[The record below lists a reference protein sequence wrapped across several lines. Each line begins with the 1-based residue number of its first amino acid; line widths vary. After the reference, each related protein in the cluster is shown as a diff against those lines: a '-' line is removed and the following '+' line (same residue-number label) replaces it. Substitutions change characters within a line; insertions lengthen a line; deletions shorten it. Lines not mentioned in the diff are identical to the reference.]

1 MSVIS
6 ISARQGVPEDA
17 ISEDA
22 VIDLERLCGTPGD
35 GIRVAPAID
44 GIERIE
50 ARLHGKFF
58 EPHRHDTYAIG
69 VTLGGVQT
77 FQYRGE
83 SRFSNPGSIIII
95 HPDEVHDGGAGTDIG
110 LRYRMMYLQPER
122 LLAALD
128 TAGGSLPFVAA
139 PVVGDEALRQAI
151 GEAVM
156 DLDNSI
162 DDLALDDILAR
173 IAEGLC
179 RHAGV
184 ASHQARTLDKH
195 AVLQATEYLR
205 ANLERPVG
213 SPQLEAVSGLD
224 RFTLARQF
232 RKVLGTSPHRY
243 LLMRRLE
250 RARQMIAKGESLAGA
265 ALETGFADQAHFT
278 RHFKRAYGIT
288 PGRWANLAVAG

>member
-1 MSVIS
+1 M
-6 ISARQGVPEDA
+6 
-17 ISEDA
+17 
-22 VIDLERLCGTPGD
+22 CGAPGD
-35 GIRVAPAID
+35 GIRVAPAVD

-83 SRFSNPGSIIII
+83 SRFSKPGSIIIL
-95 HPDEVHDGGAGTDIG
+95 HPDEVHDGGAGTEMG

-128 TAGGSLPFVAA
+128 ETGRSLPFVAA
-139 PVVGDEALRQAI
+139 PVVGDEALRQAV
-151 GEAVM
+151 GEALM
-156 DLDNSI
+156 DLDNGI
-162 DDLALDDILAR
+162 DELALDDILVR
-173 IAEGLC
+173 IAEGLY
-179 RHAGV
+179 RHAG
-184 ASHQARTLDKH
+184 AKDIKPGKADKH
-195 AVLQATEYLR
+195 AVLEVTEFLR

-213 SPQLEAVSGLD
+213 SLELEAISGLD

-250 RARQMIAKGESLAGA
+250 RARQMIARGESLAGA

-288 PGRWANLAVAG
+288 PGRWSSLAVAG

>member
-1 MSVIS
+1 MTAIS

-17 ISEDA
+17 LSEDA
-22 VIDLERLCGTPGD
+22 ALDLERLCGAPGD
-35 GIRVAPAID
+35 GIRVAPAIE

-151 GEAVM
+151 GEAVI
-156 DLDNSI
+156 DLDHGI
-162 DDLALDDILAR
+162 DELALDDILAR

-179 RHAGV
+179 RHAG
-184 ASHQARTLDKH
+184 AGEIRSGKTDKI
-195 AVLQATEYLR
+195 AVLRATDFLR
-205 ANLERPVG
+205 ANLDSPVG
-213 SPQLEAVSGLD
+213 SPELEAISGLD

-278 RHFKRAYGIT
+278 RHFKRAYGLT

>member
-1 MSVIS
+1 M
-6 ISARQGVPEDA
+6 PEDA
-17 ISEDA
+17 LSDGA
-22 VIDLERLCGTPGD
+22 AIDLERLCGAPGD
-35 GIRVAPAID
+35 GIRVAPAVD

-83 SRFSNPGSIIII
+83 SRFSNPGSIIIL
-95 HPDEVHDGGAGTDIG
+95 HPDEIHDGGAGTEIG

-128 TAGGSLPFVAA
+128 ETDRSLPFVSA
-139 PVVGDEALRQAI
+139 PVVGDEALRQAV

-156 DLDNSI
+156 DLDNGI
-162 DDLALDDILAR
+162 DELALDDILVR
-173 IAEGLC
+173 IAEGLY
-179 RHAGV
+179 RHAGTKD
-184 ASHQARTLDKH
+184 AKPAKADKR
-195 AVLQATEYLR
+195 AVLQASEFLR

-213 SPQLEAVSGLD
+213 SQELEAVSGLD

-232 RKVLGTSPHRY
+232 RRVLGTSPHRY

-250 RARQMIAKGESLAGA
+250 RARQMIARGESLAGA

-278 RHFKRAYGIT
+278 RHFKRAYGLT
-288 PGRWANLAVAG
+288 PGRWASLAVAG

>member
-1 MSVIS
+1 M
-6 ISARQGVPEDA
+6 PEDA
-17 ISEDA
+17 LSEDA
-22 VIDLERLCGTPGD
+22 AIDLERLCGTPGD
-35 GIRVAPAID
+35 GIRVAPAVE

-77 FQYRGE
+77 FQYRGK
-83 SRFSNPGSIIII
+83 SRFSKPGSIIIL
-95 HPDEVHDGGAGTDIG
+95 HPDEVHDGGAGTEMG
-110 LRYRMMYLQPER
+110 LRYRMMYLQPEK

-128 TAGGSLPFVAA
+128 ETGRSLPFVAA
-139 PVVGDEALRQAI
+139 PVVGDEALRQAV
-151 GEAVM
+151 GEALM
-156 DLDNSI
+156 DLDNGI
-162 DDLALDDILAR
+162 DELALDDILVR
-173 IAEGLC
+173 IAEGLS
-179 RHAGV
+179 RHAGTKDIK
-184 ASHQARTLDKH
+184 AGKADRR
-195 AVLQATEYLR
+195 AVLEATEFLR

-213 SPQLEAVSGLD
+213 SLELEAISGLD

-250 RARQMIAKGESLAGA
+250 RARQMIATGESLAGA

-288 PGRWANLAVAG
+288 PGRWSRLTVAG

>member
-1 MSVIS
+1 M
-6 ISARQGVPEDA
+6 G
-17 ISEDA
+17 
-22 VIDLERLCGTPGD
+22 DLERLCGAAGD
-35 GIRVAPAID
+35 GIRVAPAVD

-83 SRFSNPGSIIII
+83 SRFSRPGSIIII
-95 HPDEVHDGGAGTDIG
+95 HPDEVHDGGAGTEAG

-128 TAGGSLPFVAA
+128 ETGRSLPFVPA

-156 DLDNSI
+156 DLESGI
-162 DDLALDDILAR
+162 EDLALDDILAR

-184 ASHQARTLDKH
+184 DSIRSGKTDKH
-195 AVLQATEYLR
+195 AVLEATDFLR

-213 SPQLEAVSGLD
+213 SQELETVSGLD

-288 PGRWANLAVAG
+288 PGRWASLAVAR